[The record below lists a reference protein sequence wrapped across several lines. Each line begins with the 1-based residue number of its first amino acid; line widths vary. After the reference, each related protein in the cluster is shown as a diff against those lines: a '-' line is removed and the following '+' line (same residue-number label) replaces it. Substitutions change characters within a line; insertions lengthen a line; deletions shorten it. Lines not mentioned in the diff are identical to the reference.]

1 MSVYDFRGNI
11 SSALVVS
18 SNDVSRLIIRA
29 PHTYK
34 IYEINKK
41 NGGKRTIAQPAKET
55 KYIQRLLIT
64 QLFTRLP
71 VHSCAAAYIDG
82 ASIKKNAEQHKNNQY
97 ISKFDFTNFFGSIKE
112 LDISTHLAS
121 VFGNELPE
129 ETIKDISR
137 VSCIKHKD
145 LPGLCLSI
153 GAPSSPVLSNAVMY
167 LFDQIVYEWS
177 QARGITFTRYADD
190 LTFSSNTKG
199 LFSQI
204 EPFLSEV
211 LKKLPYPALLLNAKK
226 TIHVSKKNQ
235 RRITGLILNND
246 GNVSLGRDR
255 KRLISTM
262 IHHYSCGRLSDE
274 DTMRLQGL
282 LGFAEDAEPLFVSR
296 MRRKYGMLVI
306 SELFQKRGKK
316 LEK

>member
-11 SSALVVS
+11 SNALVVS

-34 IYEINKK
+34 TYEIDKK
-41 NGGKRTIAQPAKET
+41 NGGKRSIAQPAKET
-55 KYIQRLLIT
+55 KYIQRLLMT
-64 QLFTRLP
+64 QLFSRLP
-71 VHSCAAAYIDG
+71 VHSCAVAYKDG
-82 ASIKKNAEQHKNNQY
+82 ASIKKNAELHKNNQY

-112 LDISTHLAS
+112 PDISAHLAS
-121 VFGNELPE
+121 VFGDELSD

-137 VSCIKHKD
+137 ISCIKHKD

-153 GAPSSPVLSNAVMY
+153 GAPSSPVLSNTIMY
-167 LFDQIVYEWS
+167 LFDQIVHEWS
-177 QARGITFTRYADD
+177 VERGITFTRYADD

-199 LFSQI
+199 LFSEI
-204 EPFLSEV
+204 EPFLSQV
-211 LKKLPYPALLLNAKK
+211 LKKLPYPVLSLNSKK

-235 RRITGLILNND
+235 RRITGLVLDND
-246 GNVSLGRDR
+246 GRVSLGRDR

-274 DTMRLQGL
+274 ETMRLQGL

-296 MRRKYGMLVI
+296 MRGKYGILVI